1 MPGAALVTPRP
12 AAAGALGLRETPH
25 SRTTRGCVWLCS
37 QTLPGGPWVQAHW
50 SLPPQVHSLPPGQCR
65 CQNPRP
71 HPSPD
76 QAAGLQ
82 RPSEEAALR
91 PCPTRLE
98 GGYSHMLSWR
108 TKLAMLLCL
117 KYFGNTSLANCP
129 WSNTWKLFPL
139 CWDTRGGV
147 TRSWPGGHAPERW
160 AAQLPARLCAPYGR
174 PSSQSGS
181 PAPGVRGSQHTAFQ
195 TQSLG

>member
-12 AAAGALGLRETPH
+12 AVAGALSLRETPH
-25 SRTTRGCVWLCS
+25 SWTTRGCVRLRS
-37 QTLPGGPWVQAHW
+37 QTLPGGPWVQAHR
-50 SLPPQVHSLPPGQCR
+50 SLPPQVHSPPPGQRR
-65 CQNPRP
+65 CQNPQP
-71 HPSPD
+71 HPSRD
-76 QAAGLQ
+76 RAAGLQ

-91 PCPTRLE
+91 PCPTRPP

-139 CWDTRGGV
+139 CWDTGAESRAAGQAGTPPRGG
-147 TRSWPGGHAPERW
+147 
-160 AAQLPARLCAPYGR
+160 QLGSRPLCARPTGGPR
-174 PSSQSGS
+174 PSREALPQGS
-181 PAPGVRGSQHTAFQ
+181 EVPNT
-195 TQSLG
+195 